1 MRDPLAHVNAARS
14 SSPLVLVTTIT
25 VGLVAVAGVLPGA
38 RPAAAAG
45 TAVGTTIASPAGV
58 PADPTVPTLTPTSTP
73 PCLTAVPTVN
83 PAYLAK
89 VPAKTRQLIVVRG
102 ISKRSYDS
110 KFDRWQRVG
119 RCWVTVSS
127 DWSLNGANG
136 WHSRPWTGSL
146 RSPIGV
152 FSLTDTGGRLPNP
165 GTTMRYHYGPQRYE
179 RGGYKISYP
188 VQLYNYVIAINYN
201 RRIGKH
207 PRDTRQP
214 DPSTGSGYWIHQRGL
229 GVTRGCV
236 SLPKAKLR
244 RTLQWLNKAD
254 RPYVVMG
261 PQKLIGAGP
270 LLKPPADW

>member
-1 MRDPLAHVNAARS
+1 MTGARARWAASTSRA
-14 SSPLVLVTTIT
+14 PLVALTAAS
-25 VGLVAVAGVLPGA
+25 VGLGAVVGMLPGA
-38 RPAAAAG
+38 GTAAAA
-45 TAVGTTIASPAGV
+45 TAAVGTQTSGPALPG
-58 PADPTVPTLTPTSTP
+58 ADQPTPTPTDT
-73 PCLTAVPTVN
+73 CLTSVPTVQ
-83 PAYLAK
+83 ASYAAK

-102 ISKRSYDS
+102 ISKHSYDS
-110 KFDRWQRVG
+110 RFERWQKVG
-119 RCWVTVSS
+119 GCWVNISS
-127 DWSLNGANG
+127 DWSLNGAKG
-136 WHSRPWTGSL
+136 WHVRPWTGSL

-214 DPSTGSGYWIHQRGL
+214 DPTTGSGYWIHQRGL

-236 SLPKAKLR
+236 SLPKRKLR
-244 RTLQWLNKAD
+244 RTLQWLRKAD
-254 RPYVVMG
+254 HPFVVMG
-261 PQKLIGAGP
+261 PQQLIGAGP
-270 LLKPPADW
+270 RLSPPVDW

>member
-1 MRDPLAHVNAARS
+1 MRDSRARLAASRS
-14 SSPLVLVTTIT
+14 GAPLVALTTAS
-25 VGLVAVAGVLPGA
+25 VALVAVVGMLPGTG
-38 RPAAAAG
+38 PAAATSSATG
-45 TAVGTTIASPAGV
+45 AEVSNPASPA
-58 PADPTVPTLTPTSTP
+58 PDPSAPTPT
-73 PCLTAVPTVN
+73 CLTSVPTVKAN
-83 PAYLAK
+83 YLAK

-110 KFDRWQRVG
+110 KFERWQKVG
-119 RCWVTVSS
+119 SCWVRVSS
-127 DWSLNGANG
+127 DWSLNGAKG
-136 WHSRPWTGSL
+136 WHARPWTGSL

-165 GTTMRYHYGPQRYE
+165 GTTMHYHYGPQRYE

-214 DPSTGSGYWIHQRGL
+214 DPTTGSGYWIHQRGL

-236 SLPKAKLR
+236 SLPKKKLR
-244 RTLQWLNKAD
+244 RTLQWLSKAD

-270 LLKPPADW
+270 RLSPPVDW